1 MELHYDITK
10 QDYIDFNLNYFTNN
24 AVVQRSILITRV
36 ATAAIVVL
44 GGTMLMYW
52 LHALNAFS
60 VAVYLALAAAC
71 FFGMPWY
78 MKRKMIKNVDRILQR
93 ANNKQLCGPKT
104 LTLREEEFELAGEN
118 EDTVY
123 QYEAVQRTATD
134 ANHFYIFVDEFSAII
149 VPFSAFVDEQQKT
162 AFYDRITTHIKDE
175 ALKC

>member
-10 QDYIDFNLNYFTNN
+10 QDYIDFNLNYYTNN

-36 ATAAIVVL
+36 ATAAIVAL

-52 LHALNAFS
+52 LHALNTFS
-60 VAVYLALAAAC
+60 VAVYLALAAVC

-149 VPFSAFVDEQQKT
+149 VPFSAFADEQQKT
-162 AFYDRITTHIKDE
+162 AFYDRITAYIKDE